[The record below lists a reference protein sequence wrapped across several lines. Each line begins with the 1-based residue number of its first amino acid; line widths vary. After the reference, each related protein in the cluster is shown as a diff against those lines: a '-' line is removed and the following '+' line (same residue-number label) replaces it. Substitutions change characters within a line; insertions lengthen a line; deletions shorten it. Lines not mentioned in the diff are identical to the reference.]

1 MTKYNHAFIDA
12 QNLYKNTKA
21 NRWAVDLRKFRRYL
35 WEKYKVKKAYYF
47 LGFHLEENQ
56 RVYDNIRKAGF
67 TLVFRKHS
75 PELASSKKGNV
86 DTDIVFT
93 VMSALLDDCTM
104 DRVVLVSGD
113 GDYYKMVH
121 YLIKKKRFLK
131 LLPPNRHST
140 SSLYYDV
147 GKHYI
152 DYLNLAETKEKIAY
166 KKS

>member
-104 DRVVLVSGD
+104 ERVVLVSGD

-131 LLPPNRHST
+131 LLTVDRRST
-140 SSLYYDV
+140 SSLYYA
-147 GKHYI
+147 
-152 DYLNLAETKEKIAY
+152 LNKRYVDHLDLPETKAKIAY

>member
-47 LGFHLEENQ
+47 LGFHLEGNQ

-75 PELASSKKGNV
+75 PELTSSKKGNV

-93 VMSALLDDCTM
+93 VMSALLDDRTM

-131 LLPPNRHST
+131 LLTIDRRST
-140 SSLYYDV
+140 SSLYYSLNKRYVD
-147 GKHYI
+147 H
-152 DYLNLAETKEKIAY
+152 LNLPETKAKIVY

>member
-75 PELASSKKGNV
+75 PELASPKKGKRRYRHRFYCHV
-86 DTDIVFT
+86 
-93 VMSALLDDCTM
+93 CT
-104 DRVVLVSGD
+104 
-113 GDYYKMVH
+113 
-121 YLIKKKRFLK
+121 
-131 LLPPNRHST
+131 P
-140 SSLYYDV
+140 
-147 GKHYI
+147 
-152 DYLNLAETKEKIAY
+152 
-166 KKS
+166 